1 MSFSKSTSSLKRSP
15 VLMTPYHT
23 RLKLDWSCRD
33 FFPSQN
39 SKLPVFL
46 ICKKKKLRIF
56 TSSILQKMLRKTRSP
71 KKQTLSPTPIT
82 SK

>member
-46 ICKKKKLRIF
+46 ICKKKKAQNFYKLNI
-56 TSSILQKMLRKTRSP
+56 TENV
-71 KKQTLSPTPIT
+71 KKN
-82 SK
+82 